1 MPHRNLQVTA
11 VLICWLVTFPE
22 VTKATTVPQKVATI
36 LETYC
41 HACHEEESEKGDVRL
56 DHLARIASK
65 ERAELLNKMHEQL
78 YLREMPPKK
87 KAQPSPEERQRLID
101 WVSGELKK
109 HGGSKLTDKLRYPD
123 FGNYVDH
130 EKLFSGEIKDAP
142 YTPARRWLVSP
153 QIFEE
158 RVRDVF
164 QLPERQRGRDLYGIS
179 NPFLLPD
186 RSGVRDYD
194 NSTLNGGHLLVM
206 LPNAEWISYKQIRE
220 ARVKSGELKA
230 DEYPNA
236 KDRWVS
242 PTPEAFER
250 IILKDSSPTE
260 KEMVAAIRTQFGL
273 VLQREP
279 KAAEITRYLELTRSS
294 IELAGNSEGL
304 RQMLM
309 SVLLE
314 SEFLYRLEFGTGD
327 GDEHGRRILAPHEA
341 ARAISYALGD
351 RGPDETLRRAAT
363 EGRLGSRQD
372 YRREVKR
379 LLAEQTYFRGPVDP
393 GISGKNMRSHETS
406 HPKLVRFFREFFGY
420 PRAAKIF
427 KDIERSDGFYL
438 NPGRDTLGTPGFL
451 IKEADRIVDWHLQR
465 DQAVFENLLTSEDYF
480 VYHDKDN
487 QAGFKVIAEWRE
499 IWERLKDT
507 DWENDPST
515 VLDANKEFLDRRSI
529 WIFVNRYGSRRKK
542 PGQTVELF
550 SNYMHFFRDS
560 FGQGR
565 MPYTT
570 VPFSHGYT
578 YHHSTF
584 YNLPETPHRGRYQ
597 TLARGKTPDP
607 EAVKFW
613 DYPVEQPFQIPHRRG
628 LLTHPSWLIAHS
640 SNFHSDPIKRGRWIR
655 EKLLAGRVPDVP
667 ITVDAQ
673 IPEDPHKTLRER
685 VETVTQKAE
694 CWKCHQHM
702 NPLGFAFEAYDDFG
716 RYRLNEPLEHD
727 EHLIARPKK
736 KNGANTYRTKTVTTA
751 GRLDGTG
758 DPQLDGDVV
767 DALDMIDRLGRS
779 ERVRQSIIRHAF
791 RFFMGRNEMLSD
803 SQTLIA
809 ADQAYLKSGGSFQAV
824 VVSLLTSDSF
834 IYRKPIP
841 E

>member
-1 MPHRNLQVTA
+1 MLIRTKQFIALLATTISLANSSTGADLVPPKVSA
-11 VLICWLVTFPE
+11 VLDQFCLS
-22 VTKATTVPQKVATI
+22 
-36 LETYC
+36 C
-41 HACHEEESEKGDVRL
+41 HDEDSAKGDVRL
-56 DHLARIASK
+56 DHLAGFADRLAV
-65 ERAELLNKMHEQL
+65 LNKMHEQL
-78 YLREMPPKK
+78 YLGEMPPKK
-87 KAQPSPEERQRLID
+87 KRQPSQAERQLLID
-101 WVSGELKK
+101 WVSAELKK

-142 YTPARRWLVSP
+142 FTPARRWLVSP
-153 QIFEE
+153 QIFED

-164 QLPERQRGRDLYGIS
+164 LLPERQRKRDLYGIS

-206 LPNAEWISYKQIRE
+206 LPNAEWISYKQIRA

-230 DEYPNA
+230 DEFPNA
-236 KDRWVS
+236 KDKWVP
-242 PTPEAFER
+242 PTPATFEAV
-250 IILKDSSPTE
+250 IIKEKPPTDAE
-260 KEMVAAIRTQFGL
+260 VVAAIRTQFGL

-279 KAAEITRYLELTRSS
+279 DEAELARYLELTRSS
-294 IELAGNSEGL
+294 IELAGHAEGL
-304 RQMLM
+304 RQMLK

-314 SEFLYRLEFGTGD
+314 SEFLYRLEFGS
-327 GDEHGRRILAPHEA
+327 DEVDQDGRRMLSPHEGS
-341 ARAISYALGD
+341 RAISYALGD
-351 RGPDETLRRAAT
+351 RGPDEALRRAAT
-363 EGRLGSRQD
+363 EGRLETKAD

-379 LLAEQTYFRGPVDP
+379 LLADQKYYAGPVDP

-427 KDIERSDGFYL
+427 KDIERSDGFYQ

-465 DQAVFENLLTSEDYF
+465 DEAVFENLLTGEDYF
-480 VYHDKDN
+480 VYHDKNN
-487 QAGFKVIAEWRE
+487 QAGREVIAEWRE
-499 IWERLKDT
+499 IWDRLKDT
-507 DWENDPST
+507 DWENDPAK
-515 VLDANKEFLDRRSI
+515 VLAANKEFLDRRSI

-542 PGQTVELF
+542 PGQSEELF
-550 SNYMHFFRDS
+550 ANYMHFFRDS

-565 MPYTT
+565 LPYTT
-570 VPFSHGYT
+570 VPFSHGYQ

-584 YNLPETPHRGRYQ
+584 YNLPETPYRGRYQ
-597 TLARGKTPDP
+597 TLSRGKTPAP
-607 EAVKFW
+607 KEMKFW
-613 DYPVEQPFQIPHRRG
+613 DYPVEQPFKIPNRKG
-628 LLTHPSWLIAHS
+628 LLTHPAWLIAHS
-640 SNFHSDPIKRGRWIR
+640 SNFHTDPIKRGRWIR

-673 IPEDPHKTLRER
+673 IPEDHHQTLRER

-727 EHLIARPKK
+727 EQLIAKAQK
-736 KNGANTYRTKTVTTA
+736 KNGANTYRTKSVTTN
-751 GRLDGTG
+751 GHLNGTA
-758 DPQLDGDVV
+758 DPKLDGDVV
-767 DALDMIDRLGRS
+767 DALDLIDRLGRS

-803 SQTLIA
+803 SRTLIA
-809 ADQAYLKSGGSFQAV
+809 ADQAYLKSAGSFKAV

-834 IYRKPIP
+834 IYRKPLS

>member
-1 MPHRNLQVTA
+1 MLPRQSHFIALSAFLFTHLSQLA
-11 VLICWLVTFPE
+11 H
-22 VTKATTVPQKVATI
+22 AAVPQRAEVL
-36 LETYC
+36 LEKYC
-41 HACHEEESEKGDVRL
+41 FSCHDEESEKGGIQIENFSLLNL
-56 DHLARIASK
+56 DAR
-65 ERAELLNKMHEQL
+65 RELLNKMHEQL
-78 YLREMPPKK
+78 YLGEMPPKK
-87 KAQPSPEERQRLID
+87 KAGPSEGERQVLID
-101 WVSGELKK
+101 WVAGELKN
-109 HGGSKLTDKLRYPD
+109 HGGSKLIDKLRYPD

-130 EKLFSGEIKDAP
+130 EKLFNGSIKTAP

-164 QLPERQRGRDLYGIS
+164 QLPARQRKLDLYGVS

-194 NSTLNGGHLLVM
+194 NGTLNGGHLLVM
-206 LPNAEWISYKQIRE
+206 LPNAEWISHKQIRA

-236 KDRWVS
+236 KDRWTPQS
-242 PTPEAFER
+242 PATFETIVVNR
-250 IILKDSSPTE
+250 SAPTD
-260 KEMVAAIRTQFGL
+260 KEINAAIRTQFEL
-273 VLQREP
+273 VLQRQPMAVEL
-279 KAAEITRYLELTRSS
+279 ARYLELTRSA
-294 IELAGNSEGL
+294 IGLAGNAEGL
-304 RQMLM
+304 RQMLK

-314 SEFLYRLEFGTGD
+314 PEFLYRLEFGAGEL
-327 GDEHGRRILAPHEA
+327 DEHGRRMLSAWEA

-351 RGPDETLRRAAT
+351 RGPGETLQRAAT
-363 EGRLGSRQD
+363 EGRLNTRAD

-379 LLAEQTYFRGPVDP
+379 LLADQKYYAGPVDP

-406 HPKLVRFFREFFGY
+406 HPKFVRFFREFFGY
-420 PRAAKIF
+420 PHAAKIF
-427 KDIERSDGFYL
+427 KDIERSDGFYQ

-451 IKEADRIVDWHLQR
+451 IKEADRFVDWHLQR
-465 DQAVFENLLTSEDYF
+465 DEAVFENLLTSEEFF

-487 QAGFKVIAEWRE
+487 AAGRQMIDEWQE
-499 IWERLKDT
+499 MWDRLKNT
-507 DWENDPST
+507 DWEKNPAK
-515 VLDANKEFLDRRSI
+515 VLADNADFLNRRSL
-529 WIFVNRYGSRRKK
+529 WIFYNRYGTPRKK
-542 PGQTVELF
+542 PGQKEELF
-550 SNYMHFFRDS
+550 SNYMHFFRES
-560 FGQGR
+560 FGKGR

-570 VPFSHGYT
+570 VPFSHGYQ

-584 YNLPETPHRGRYQ
+584 YNLPETPHRERYQ
-597 TLARGKTPDP
+597 TMSRGKTPNP
-607 EAVKFW
+607 VEMTFW
-613 DYPVEQPFQIPHRRG
+613 DYPVEQPFKIPMRKG
-628 LLTHPSWLIAHS
+628 LLTHPAWLIAHS
-640 SNFHSDPIKRGRWIR
+640 SNFHTDPIKRGRWIR

-685 VETVTQKAE
+685 VESVTQKAE
-694 CWKCHQHM
+694 CWKCHQYM

-716 RYRLNEPLEHD
+716 RYRLNEPLEH
-727 EHLIARPKK
+727 EEQLLAKAKK
-736 KNGANTYRTKTVTTA
+736 KNGVNTYRTKAVVTS

-758 DPQLDGDVV
+758 NDELGGDVSDAV
-767 DALDMIDRLGRS
+767 DLIDRLGES
-779 ERVRQSIIRHAF
+779 TRVRQSIIRHVF

-809 ADQAYLKSGGSFQAV
+809 ADRAYLESGGSFNAV

-834 IYRKPIP
+834 IYRKPVQ